1 MQGAERPR
9 LYKTDGVVLK
19 QMPLGEADR
28 LLTIYSDALGKLRAV
43 ARGVRRPRSRLA
55 GHLEPLTHVRL
66 LVARGRNL
74 DIVTGAETLEG
85 FPKLR
90 RDLGGVARGLVCA
103 ELVDAFT
110 VEGQPNQP
118 LLELL
123 VETLGWL
130 EEGAGDALLWHY
142 AFHVLRLTGFMPEL
156 HRCVSCGKAV
166 LPDQHSF
173 SPGLGGVVC
182 AECVR
187 AGMPGVQPP
196 GAGAP
201 VLPLSLSAIKVLR
214 HFRDHAYDAVEG
226 LRLGPE
232 LLRELDRLLGG
243 YVRYL
248 LERELKSSAFLARLD
263 RLSRDPVALGPRP
276 AARPRGP

>member
-1 MQGAERPR
+1 MQGTDRPR
-9 LYKTDGVVLK
+9 LYKADGVVLK

-28 LLTIYSDALGKLRAV
+28 LLTIHTDALGKLRAV

-74 DIVTGAETLEG
+74 DVVTGAETLRG
-85 FPKLR
+85 FPRLR
-90 RDLGGVARGLVCA
+90 DDLGSIARGLVCA

-118 LLELL
+118 LLDLL
-123 VETLGWL
+123 VETLARL
-130 EEGAGDALLWHY
+130 EEGAGDSLLWHY
-142 AFHVLRLTGFMPEL
+142 VFHVLRLTGFMPEL
-156 HRCVSCGKAV
+156 HNCVVCGKEV
-166 LPDQHSF
+166 LPDRHSF

-187 AGMPGVQPP
+187 AGMPGVQPT

-214 HFRDHAYDAVEG
+214 HFRDHSYDAVEG
-226 LRLGPE
+226 LRLGFD
-232 LLRELDRLLGG
+232 LLRELERLLGG

-248 LERELKSSAFLARLD
+248 LERALKSSAFLARLD
-263 RLSRDPVALGPRP
+263 RLSRDSVARGPQAP
-276 AARPRGP
+276 ARPRVS